1 MPVEAPVDEPLDTPL
16 GTPLQAPDAE
26 APAEAPVASSMP
38 MSRLF
43 AFALGGTLLLLA
55 PLLVGALL
63 VMRGRIEA
71 PVAEAARPF
80 DLPALDGSR
89 ITQAAFSDR
98 VVVVNVWASWCGPCR
113 AEAPVLRR
121 MAERASEVAYY
132 GVVSLDAPMLARAF
146 AESEGLNY
154 PHAVDDGTFSRAHNV
169 TVIPTTLVFAK
180 DGSFVGRIE
189 GPLSEAR
196 LQTLIDDAI
205 AVGSR

>member
-1 MPVEAPVDEPLDTPL
+1 MDAPLDAPLDASDDGTLPEVTPTS
-16 GTPLQAPDAE
+16 G
-26 APAEAPVASSMP
+26 MP

-80 DLPALDGSR
+80 DLPALDGGR
-89 ITQAAFSDR
+89 ITQTAFSDR

-121 MAERASEVAYY
+121 MAESASGVAYY
-132 GVVSLDAPMLARAF
+132 GVVSLDEPRLARAF
-146 AESEGLNY
+146 AKAEGLDY
-154 PHAVDDGTFSRAHNV
+154 PHAIDDGTFSRAHNV
-169 TVIPTTLVFAK
+169 MVIPTTLVFAK

-189 GPLSEAR
+189 GPLSEVR
-196 LQTLIDDAI
+196 LQALIDDAI

>member
-1 MPVEAPVDEPLDTPL
+1 MDAPVDTTLEASD
-16 GTPLQAPDAE
+16 DE
-26 APAEAPVASSMP
+26 APAEAVVASGMP

-43 AFALGGTLLLLA
+43 VFALGGTLLLLA

-63 VMRGRIEA
+63 VVRGRIEA
-71 PVAEAARPF
+71 PVAQAARPF
-80 DLPALDGSR
+80 DLPALDGNR
-89 ITQAAFSDR
+89 ITQAAFADR

-121 MAERASEVAYY
+121 MSESAQGVAYF
-132 GVVSLDAPMLARAF
+132 GIVSLDEPRLARAF
-146 AESEGLNY
+146 AQSEGLDY
-154 PHAVDDGTFSRAHNV
+154 PHAIDDGTFARAHNV

-189 GPLSEAR
+189 GPFSEFR
-196 LQTLIDDAI
+196 LQALIDDAI

>member
-1 MPVEAPVDEPLDTPL
+1 MDEPAPPAPPLD
-16 GTPLQAPDAE
+16 GVAGAAP
-26 APAEAPVASSMP
+26 SSG
-38 MSRLF
+38 SLRRIF
-43 AFALGGTLLLLA
+43 AFTLGGTLLLLA

-89 ITQAAFSDR
+89 ITQSAFSDR

-121 MAERASEVAYY
+121 MAESASGVAYY
-132 GVVSLDAPMLARAF
+132 GIVSLDEPRLARAF
-146 AESEGLNY
+146 ARSEGLDY
-154 PHAVDDGTFSRAHNV
+154 PHAIDDGTFSRAHNIA
-169 TVIPTTLVFAK
+169 VIPTTLVFAK

-196 LQTLIDDAI
+196 LQALIDDAI
-205 AVGSR
+205 AVGR

>member
-1 MPVEAPVDEPLDTPL
+1 MDAPLDPPREALDDEAPS
-16 GTPLQAPDAE
+16 
-26 APAEAPVASSMP
+26 EAPVAAGMP

-55 PLLVGALL
+55 PLLVVSLL
-63 VMRGRIEA
+63 VMRGRIA
-71 PVAEAARPF
+71 PPVAEAARPF
-80 DLPALDGSR
+80 DLPALDGGR

-121 MAERASEVAYY
+121 MSETASGVAYY
-132 GVVSLDAPMLARAF
+132 GIVSLDEPRLARAF
-146 AESEGLNY
+146 AQAEGLDY
-154 PHAVDDGTFSRAHNV
+154 PHAIDDGTFSRAHNV
-169 TVIPTTLVFAK
+169 IVIPTTLVFAK

-189 GPLSEAR
+189 GPFSEIR
-196 LQTLIDDAI
+196 LQALIDDAI

>member
-1 MPVEAPVDEPLDTPL
+1 
-16 GTPLQAPDAE
+16 
-26 APAEAPVASSMP
+26 MP

-63 VMRGRIEA
+63 VMRSRIEA

-80 DLPALDGSR
+80 NLPALDGSR

-121 MAERASEVAYY
+121 MAEAASDVAYY
-132 GVVSLDAPMLARAF
+132 GVVSLDVPRLAQAF
-146 AESEGLNY
+146 AEAEGLDY
-154 PHAVDDGTFSRAHNV
+154 PHAIDDGTFSRAHNV

-189 GPLSEAR
+189 GPLSETR
-196 LQTLIDDAI
+196 LQMLIDDAI